1 MKKRK
6 SKEYREY
13 RKIKKEK
20 KKLFDR
26 INICKYGMVVVL
38 VIYIG
43 ILVFVGRDSR
53 TPFETVE
60 KAVLT
65 AADLSGMEEADT
77 VKIRKY
83 YGLNEKDYEG
93 VLLYTSGDAMGV
105 EELFL
110 IRVKDDAQME
120 EVLQSIDDRIST
132 QLNNFEGYGAEQTK
146 LLKQAITDQ
155 RGKYVLMVISQN
167 AVKFQQAYIDAL

>member
-1 MKKRK
+1 M
-6 SKEYREY
+6 
-13 RKIKKEK
+13 
-20 KKLFDR
+20 
-26 INICKYGMVVVL
+26 
-38 VIYIG
+38 
-43 ILVFVGRDSR
+43 
-53 TPFETVE
+53 
-60 KAVLT
+60 
-65 AADLSGMEEADT
+65 
-77 VKIRKY
+77 KIRKY

-105 EELFL
+105 EELLL